1 MADLLR
7 LAFGTDD
14 GFGGR
19 ARIGL
24 VVLENDQT
32 VEAELGGLWPDGVTA
47 FVTRIPM
54 EDQVTPETLL
64 AMEERIPA
72 AAGLLPSA
80 FGFDAIGYGCTSAA
94 TLIGEDGVDA
104 AIRRA
109 HPEVPNTNPMAAAVA
124 AMGALGAARIGV
136 VTPYSAEV
144 TAGIVGHLTRKGL
157 AVAVV
162 GSFLEES
169 DSVVAR
175 ITEESV
181 AAAVIQ
187 LVASDQARAEPV
199 RETGAARA
207 GGGAGGLDAV
217 FVSCTSLRALG
228 IVEDLEADLGIPV
241 VSSNLAFG
249 WHLLRLAG
257 VEDAIPGLGR
267 LYRLTLDG
275 SSA

>member
-32 VEAELGGLWPDGVTA
+32 VEAELRGLWPDGVTA

-72 AAGLLPSA
+72 AAGLLPST

-228 IVEDLEADLGIPV
+228 IVEDLEADLGIPG